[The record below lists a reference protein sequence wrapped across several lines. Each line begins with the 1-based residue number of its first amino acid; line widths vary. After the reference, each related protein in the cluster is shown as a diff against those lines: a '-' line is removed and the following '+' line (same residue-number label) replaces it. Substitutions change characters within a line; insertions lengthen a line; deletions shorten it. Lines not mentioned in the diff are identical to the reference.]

1 MMYQSTTRVVS
12 TARPAPNAS
21 QSTAMRT
28 SARRATSER
37 DAERKRFR
45 SCSPVVVGGTS
56 IRRDPSEV
64 PGGGLQEP
72 AEERCDLIRPEDMYR
87 WEGPEPTREERR
99 QHERALVREARRDR
113 EPRTT
118 PIPRFRR
125 LSPLP
130 FAALLRVRVAA
141 G

>member
-12 TARPAPNAS
+12 TARPAPKAS

-37 DAERKRFR
+37 DTERKRFR

-64 PGGGLQEP
+64 SGGGSQEP
-72 AEERCDLIRPEDMYR
+72 AESAADASPTVDPLCVGGRRRP
-87 WEGPEPTREERR
+87 
-99 QHERALVREARRDR
+99 
-113 EPRTT
+113 
-118 PIPRFRR
+118 
-125 LSPLP
+125 
-130 FAALLRVRVAA
+130 AA
-141 G
+141 GRSPTSYGSDVTDEQQDQRNQQEDEEPAVHRNAADQRKQDQQH